1 MGVLTRRGASSA
13 VSSPAPVVASA
24 TVRPLASDYNAPRSL
39 TASAQVIDVADKAL
53 VQYLKDGR
61 KVSSWQ
67 ADAWA
72 YYDAIGEVKYAFTLL
87 GNIVSRIRL
96 FAAVPSP
103 DGGSP
108 LDPAK
113 HDEIDEATAS
123 KVSQVLARMTS
134 MRGGQGAILRDAA
147 INFSVAGECY
157 LVQTPARLGSGTPES
172 WDIKS
177 VDEVKVT
184 ADGKIGII
192 NRRDVKTPEPVLPNA
207 FVARLWREHPRFSD
221 EPDSSMMGVLD
232 ACGELMLL
240 SKTFKATAR
249 SRLNAGMLYL
259 PDGLSVSSRE
269 PNVDADDTDEDD
281 DFENE
286 LMQAM
291 TTPITEED
299 SAAAVVPLLVR
310 GPEELGDKIK
320 QFKFDRS
327 FDPALAERADRL
339 LERILQG
346 IDVPKDVVTG
356 LANVKYS
363 NAVQINESLYKS
375 HIEPMAVLICDAFTT
390 AYLRPALVAAGMS
403 QEDANRYI
411 IWYDPSDI
419 ITRPDHAEDANIG
432 YDKYLI
438 SGEAWRTAHNFDE
451 TDAPDAE
458 EVVKRMM
465 VEKGQLLPDYVQALI
480 EHYNPDLAAKMR
492 GENQADAQSPV
503 PPEVVQALGGT
514 PSATAPP
521 TPPAPNAPASPVPP
535 AGV

>member
-1 MGVLTRRGASSA
+1 VGVLTRRGASSA
-13 VSSPAPVVASA
+13 VSSPAPVVGSA
-24 TVRPLASDYNAPRSL
+24 TTTRPVASDYNAPRAL

-96 FAAVPSP
+96 YAAVPSP

-108 LDPAK
+108 IDPSK
-113 HDEIDEATAS
+113 VEGIDEATAA
-123 KVSQVLARMTS
+123 KVSKVLARMTS

-157 LVQTPARLGSGTPES
+157 LVQTPERLGSGTPES

-184 ADGKIGII
+184 VDGKVGII
-192 NRRDVKTPEPVLPNA
+192 NRRDVKTPAPVLPNA

-232 ACGELMLL
+232 ACSELMLL

-269 PNVDADDTDEDD
+269 PNADADDSDEDD
-281 DFENE
+281 DFERE
-286 LMQAM
+286 LMDAM

-390 AYLRPALVAAGMS
+390 AYLRPALVAAGMT
-403 QEDANRYI
+403 QEDADQYI

-438 SGEAWRTAHNFDE
+438 SAAAWRSAHNFDE
-451 TDAPDAE
+451 TDAPDSE
-458 EVVKRMM
+458 EVIKRMM

-480 EHYNPDLAAKMR
+480 EHYNPDLASAMR
-492 GENQADAQSPV
+492 GEQQASAQSPV
-503 PPEVVQALGGT
+503 PPEVSQALGVP
-514 PSATAPP
+514 PSQSS
-521 TPPAPNAPASPVPP
+521 TPPVPSAPASPVPP
-535 AGV
+535 AGA